1 MGTVFPTPIIS
12 NIQLVQ
18 TTLETA
24 IQHHPKILLTPWVCS
39 VSFKKKFIV
48 RMLNKS
54 SEVM

>member
-12 NIQLVQ
+12 NIQLVR

-24 IQHHPKILLTPWVCS
+24 IQRHTKILLIPWVCS
-39 VSFKKKFIV
+39 VSFKKEFIV

-54 SEVM
+54 SEEM